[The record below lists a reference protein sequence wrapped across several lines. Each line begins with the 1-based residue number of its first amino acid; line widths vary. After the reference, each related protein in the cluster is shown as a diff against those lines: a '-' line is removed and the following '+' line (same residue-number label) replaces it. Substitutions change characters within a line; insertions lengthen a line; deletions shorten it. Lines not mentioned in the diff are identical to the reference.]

1 MKKLLAT
8 IAAAAGMAAPLMAE
22 DVEIDGRT
30 WTFTTNDVESVITG
44 VSDKGGDVVIPSTLA
59 GKPVTR
65 MADSLFTWA
74 SGMTS
79 VTLPEHLKSIGNY
92 TFSYCSGLTNS
103 IAIPGGVTNIGN
115 SAFNN
120 CYNLTGFLAI
130 PGSVENIGDS
140 AFQGCSRLSGV
151 TIGEGVRNIGD
162 SAFYYLF
169 VAGDLVI
176 PDSVTNIGNQAF
188 YNCANLT
195 NLTIGASVVRI
206 GDSAFYRC
214 ERLVGALTIPDSV
227 KSIGNSAF
235 SLCSLLDGELTLGAG
250 VTNIG
255 DSAFSSCYRLRGSLT
270 VPGCVKKVGAYAF
283 FNCEGLTGS
292 LTIED
297 GVLEIWDSAF
307 SQTDLTGAL
316 TIPNSVTDIRE
327 RAFANSEGFTSLTIG
342 SGVQSIGA
350 SAFSNCKGLSGSV
363 TIPEAVTS
371 IGGAAFSYCS
381 GLTNVTMLCGI
392 TAIEDGMFASCGSL
406 ESVTIPNGVT
416 DIGKDAF
423 SSCRNLANVT
433 IPGSVTHMGTG
444 AFYSCDGLTG
454 VNITDLAAWCRI
466 TFDDSEASPL
476 NKAKNLYLNGAAVT
490 ELTIPDGVT
499 DIGRYAFSGCTN
511 ITCATIGN
519 SVTNIGANAF
529 APSALETVCVP
540 YGRADA
546 VEAMMRSGHDAAFVD
561 GLEFVEGPW
570 SGNLAELLRDTVVES
585 DTTIYGTLA
594 ENYKISVADGVTVT
608 LSNAVINGVND
619 DACKWAGI
627 SCLGDV
633 TIILAEGSA
642 NTVRGFDEDY
652 PGIHIATNKTLT
664 IRGAGSLDA
673 SSNGYGAGIGC
684 GNNGIDC
691 GNIVIEGGTITA
703 TGGDGAA
710 GIGGAEETECGDIT
724 ITGGIVVATG
734 NNFAADIGTGTGQAA
749 ECGGI
754 TITRDVTSVTAT
766 TGIIGTGRDAWGA
779 GTVMIGGVIGEIDNH
794 GESYTYYGEHN
805 GWDETT
811 VEIDGFTW
819 MFSTND
825 VEAVVIDVTP
835 KPAGSVVIP
844 AEFDHKPV
852 MRIGNFALAN
862 CRDMT
867 GVSIPESVT
876 NIGEHA
882 FNSCAKLAGVTIPDG
897 VTSIGKDAFAYSG
910 LKTVYVSYG
919 RAEAVEAMMRSH
931 HTAAFVDGITFVEE
945 PWNGNLAEL
954 ARDTVIESD
963 MTIYGTLGE
972 SYKLSVADG
981 VTVTLSNAV
990 INGVNDDACKWAGIS
1005 CLGDATIVLA
1015 EGSANTVK
1023 GFDEKYPGI
1032 HIATNKTLTIR
1043 GAGSLDASSNGYG
1056 AGIGCGF
1063 GIDCGDIVI
1072 EGGTITAVGG
1082 QYAAGIGSVEG
1093 ATCGDISI
1101 IGGTVVATG
1110 NLYAAD
1116 IGTGSG
1122 GDTYCGSITITRT
1135 VVSVTATTGTIG
1147 SGRDGESGTVTIGGK
1162 VGEIDQSDAYTYYG
1176 GGLTE
1181 FEEWAEENGLSGEDA
1196 AWDAK
1201 PAKWG
1206 GKWANAFIYTFG
1218 EGIVDGTTPLMT
1230 ISFDADGKPV
1240 ITTAPGLKADFTP
1253 SVIGT
1258 TDVGDWTEPVELE
1271 KSGNDWTLPAGKSAN
1286 FFRVRLTE

>member
-307 SQTDLTGAL
+307 SQTGLTGAL

-381 GLTNVTMLCGI
+381 GLTNVTMLCSI
-392 TAIEDGMFASCGSL
+392 TAIEDGTFASCGSL

-664 IRGAGSLDA
+664 I
-673 SSNGYGAGIGC
+673 
-684 GNNGIDC
+684 
-691 GNIVIEGGTITA
+691 
-703 TGGDGAA
+703 
-710 GIGGAEETECGDIT
+710 
-724 ITGGIVVATG
+724 
-734 NNFAADIGTGTGQAA
+734 
-749 ECGGI
+749 
-754 TITRDVTSVTAT
+754 
-766 TGIIGTGRDAWGA
+766 W
-779 GTVMIGGVIGEIDNH
+779 
-794 GESYTYYGEHN
+794 
-805 GWDETT
+805 
-811 VEIDGFTW
+811 
-819 MFSTND
+819 
-825 VEAVVIDVTP
+825 
-835 KPAGSVVIP
+835 
-844 AEFDHKPV
+844 
-852 MRIGNFALAN
+852 
-862 CRDMT
+862 
-867 GVSIPESVT
+867 
-876 NIGEHA
+876 
-882 FNSCAKLAGVTIPDG
+882 
-897 VTSIGKDAFAYSG
+897 
-910 LKTVYVSYG
+910 
-919 RAEAVEAMMRSH
+919 
-931 HTAAFVDGITFVEE
+931 
-945 PWNGNLAEL
+945 
-954 ARDTVIESD
+954 
-963 MTIYGTLGE
+963 
-972 SYKLSVADG
+972 
-981 VTVTLSNAV
+981 
-990 INGVNDDACKWAGIS
+990 
-1005 CLGDATIVLA
+1005 
-1015 EGSANTVK
+1015 
-1023 GFDEKYPGI
+1023 
-1032 HIATNKTLTIR
+1032 

-1093 ATCGDISI
+1093 ATCGDITIS
-1101 IGGTVVATG
+1101 GGTVVATG

-1176 GGLTE
+1176 GGLTD

-1271 KSGNDWTLPAGKSAN
+1271 KSGNDWTLPAG
-1286 FFRVRLTE
+1286 